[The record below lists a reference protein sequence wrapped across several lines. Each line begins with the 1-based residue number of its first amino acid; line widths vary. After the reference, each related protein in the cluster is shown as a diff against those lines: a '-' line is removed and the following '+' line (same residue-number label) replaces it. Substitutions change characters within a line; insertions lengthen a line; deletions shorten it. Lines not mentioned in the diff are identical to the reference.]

1 MQSARN
7 GRNRAAPGCSWQL
20 YIDHGPYYYP
30 PRHHVLKNL
39 ADGRIK
45 ISSFA
50 RCNDP
55 FELAGF
61 NMQRGARYWYRATKL
76 TLSRIFFPTSSS
88 RSQYQLPKKSP
99 LVSVPSALTM
109 TQSWKK

>member
-1 MQSARN
+1 MPATV
-7 GRNRAAPGCSWQL
+7 
-20 YIDHGPYYYP
+20 YYYP
-30 PRHHVLKNL
+30 PPHHVLKNL

-61 NMQRGARYWYRATKL
+61 NMQRGARYWYRAMNEAGLLNEDDMVVREFVMGTGQA
-76 TLSRIFFPTSSS
+76 SAC
-88 RSQYQLPKKSP
+88 RSD
-99 LVSVPSALTM
+99 A
-109 TQSWKK
+109 